1 MSLANPEF
9 LHILNFVKKW
19 APRKTLELGC
29 GSGLEL
35 KLLEGQTELYG
46 IDKNPKLIEE
56 TQKLIP
62 SGHFE
67 VGDAVELPYD
77 DSTFDLVYSSGG
89 ILCHNPPEKAMTIV
103 QEALRV
109 CRARFLILEYLGT
122 RMTADPNVYQNC
134 KADTWIHDYETMF
147 AGLNHDVQLSK
158 EIVVGYDK
166 FRLMVIVKGLLP
178 LHRIVNVE
186 PKVDL
191 LLSQNEKIMGI
202 LKDITAPKPK
212 LGRWRRFRIWLG

>member
-35 KLLEGQTELYG
+35 KLLEGQTELCG

-56 TQKLIP
+56 AQRNVNA
-62 SGHFE
+62 HFE
-67 VGDAVELPYD
+67 VGDASELPYE

-89 ILCHNPPEKAMTIV
+89 VLCHNPPEKALGIV
-103 QEALRV
+103 LEALRV
-109 CRARFLILEYLGT
+109 CRGRFAIIEYLGT
-122 RMTADPNVYQNC
+122 RMTADPNAYQNC
-134 KADTWIHDYETMF
+134 KANTWIHDYETLF
-147 AGLNHDVQLSK
+147 AGLNHDIQISK
-158 EIVVGYDK
+158 EVVVGYDK

-178 LHRIVNVE
+178 LHRVEHLE

-191 LLSQNEKIMGI
+191 LLSQNEKMLDI
-202 LKDITAPKPK
+202 LKVLAAPKPK
-212 LGRWRRFRIWLG
+212 MGRLRRFRIWLG